1 MSQGGRHPRLEGR
14 LARLLDVGTWLAVF
28 VILSGFALGL
38 SLSLIGGGGAAW
50 PAAGM
55 RIVTAGIAIF
65 LLLPVLRV
73 FVMLIVFAGEGDYR
87 LSAIAALV
95 LAIIG
100 LGAMLGFHSG
110 ALPG

>member
-38 SLSLIGGGGAAW
+38 SLPLIGGGGAL